1 MKKIC
6 VFAAFFL
13 SAINLVTAQTWDIL
27 DKQMAAWNQNGGA
40 ATNKAW
46 TSSQAGSGILIT
58 QESGYVN
65 ITKTGTNATNN
76 YAFLIP
82 QVLTLSSNTAYSF
95 AIKARVKPINKAG
108 YPDAQS
114 AFESNQLSARFNNKN
129 LAIHLKYGD
138 VNEGYIS
145 LSAGLSHGDNDKYK
159 INTSEWHVYRFV
171 FYPDNS
177 IYDVYLDDIVAP
189 VFENIPTTSMTG
201 SNIIRLGAEST
212 HRCNLDIEYVK
223 MGTGAFY
230 SKPKIISVVL
240 NAESQAD
247 DKAKTIAVTVNTILI
262 DNNEKLL
269 VSLVDSNDNTKVDA
283 IEAVVS
289 QGKTIVN
296 FTIPAGLPRGKYFV
310 KAAALNGKIAEVDIS
325 PKKAEYFITTSE
337 FEGKN
342 LATFGNS
349 ITAATNSWAYVTA
362 KRLRFANL
370 YNGAISAA
378 IWYKRERVV
387 AGETIRTQNYYD
399 ADFAGISSV
408 APTGEDV
415 LQHQKRIN
423 NCAVVH
429 IQKFFTELNNK
440 TIPTPDVVIFSYG
453 TNDELYDYTM
463 GNAEDALREKDLSKV
478 NVFTMAAA
486 LRWCIDTLRME
497 IPEVKIYVAL
507 PLQSSREGKN
517 EGNLTKMEI
526 IKKICDARSVPYFDC
541 YHDSGITP
549 EHYTTYL
556 GDGLHPNDAGK
567 IVHGEYITKM
577 LEETVEATG
586 LPMVS
591 KSETGKELVSVSSNV
606 LNINQQLVVKSLT
619 NELSL
624 SGVSLCDFAGKE
636 QYRKSISG
644 SEFNFHAPAT
654 SGMYI
659 LSVHL
664 NNNTSKEFKIMV
676 K

>member
-1 MKKIC
+1 MRKIC
-6 VFAAFFL
+6 IFAAFFL
-13 SAINLVTAQTWDIL
+13 ATIPLISAQTWDIL
-27 DKQMAAWNQNGGA
+27 DKQMAAWNVNEGS

-65 ITKTGTNATNN
+65 IAKTGTNATNN

-82 QVLTLSSNTAYSF
+82 QALTLSPNTAYSF
-95 AIKARVKPINKAG
+95 AIKARVKPINKG
-108 YPDAQS
+108 TYPDAQS

-138 VNEGYIS
+138 VNEGYVS
-145 LSAGLSHGDNDKYK
+145 LSAGLSHEDKDKIK

-177 IYDVYLDDIVAP
+177 IYDVYIDDIEAP
-189 VFENIPTTSMTG
+189 VFENVPTTSMTG

-212 HRCNLDIEYVK
+212 HRCNMDIEYVR

-230 SKPKIISVVL
+230 SKPKIVSVVM
-240 NAESQAD
+240 NAESQGY
-247 DKAKTIAVTVNTILI
+247 DKAKTIVVTANTILI
-262 DNNEKLL
+262 NNNEKLL
-269 VSLVDSNDNTKVDA
+269 VSLVDSVDNTKVDA
-283 IEAVVS
+283 VEAIVS
-289 QGKTIVN
+289 QNKATVN
-296 FTIPAGLPRGKYFV
+296 FTIPAGLPRGKYSV
-310 KAAALNGKIAEVDIS
+310 KVAALNGKTGEVEIS
-325 PKKAEYFITTSE
+325 PGMSDYYITTSA

-349 ITAATNSWAYVTA
+349 ITAATNSWAYLTA

-387 AGETIRTQNYYD
+387 AGQTIRTQNYYD

-429 IQKFFTELNNK
+429 IQKFFTELNKK
-440 TIPTPDVVIFSYG
+440 TIPEPDVVIFSYG
-453 TNDELYDYTM
+453 TNDELYEYTM

-541 YHDSGITP
+541 YHDSGINP
-549 EHYTTYL
+549 ENYTTYL
-556 GDGLHPNDAGK
+556 GDGLHPNEAGK
-567 IVHGEYITKM
+567 IVQGEYITRK
-577 LEETVEATG
+577 LEEAVETTG
-586 LPMVS
+586 LPPVS
-591 KSETGKELVSVSSNV
+591 KPETGKELVSVSSNV
-606 LNINQQLVVKSLT
+606 LNTSQQFSVTVAGNNVSTDISLYSVSGNVLDRQLASGNRINLKAPGVAGVYVLKVKLD
-619 NELSL
+619 N
-624 SGVSLCDFAGKE
+624 
-636 QYRKSISG
+636 
-644 SEFNFHAPAT
+644 N
-654 SGMYI
+654 
-659 LSVHL
+659 SV
-664 NNNTSKEFKIMV
+664 KEFKLLV
-676 K
+676 N

>member
-1 MKKIC
+1 
-6 VFAAFFL
+6 
-13 SAINLVTAQTWDIL
+13 
-27 DKQMAAWNQNGGA
+27 
-40 ATNKAW
+40 
-46 TSSQAGSGILIT
+46 

-82 QVLTLSSNTAYSF
+82 QALTLSPNTAYSF
-95 AIKARVKPINKAG
+95 AIKARVKPINKG
-108 YPDAQS
+108 TYPDVQN

-145 LSAGLSHGDNDKYK
+145 LSAGLSHADNDKYK

-177 IYDVYLDDIVAP
+177 IYDVYIDDIESP
-189 VFENIPTTSMTG
+189 VFENIPTASMTG
-201 SNIIRLGAEST
+201 SNIIRLGAESM
-212 HRCNLDIEYVK
+212 HRCNLDIEYVR

-230 SKPKIISVVL
+230 AKPKIVSVVL
-240 NAESQAD
+240 NAESQAE
-247 DKAKTIAVTVNTILI
+247 DKARTIAVTVNTILI

-269 VSLVDSNDNTKVDA
+269 VSLVDSEDNTKVDA
-283 IEAVVS
+283 VETVVS
-289 QGKTIVN
+289 QSKAIVN
-296 FTIPAGLPRGKYFV
+296 ITIPAGLPGGKYFV
-310 KAAALNGKIAEVDIS
+310 KVAALNGKIGEVDIS
-325 PKKAEYFITTSE
+325 PKKVEYFITTSAY
-337 FEGKN
+337 EGKN

-349 ITAATNSWAYVTA
+349 ITAATNSWAYLTA

-387 AGETIRTQNYYD
+387 AGQTIRTQNYYD

-415 LQHQKRIN
+415 VQHQKRIN

-549 EHYTTYL
+549 ENYTTYL
-556 GDGLHPNDAGK
+556 GDGLHPNEAGK

-591 KSETGKELVSVSSNV
+591 KPEDGKELVSVSSNV
-606 LNINQQLVVKSLT
+606 LNTSQQFSLT
-619 NELSL
+619 IAGSNASTDISL
-624 SGVSLCDFAGKE
+624 YSVSGNVLDRQLA
-636 QYRKSISG
+636 SG
-644 SEFNFHAPAT
+644 IKINLKAPAVA
-654 SGMYI
+654 GVYVLRAI
-659 LSVHL
+659 LSDK
-664 NNNTSKEFKIMV
+664 TAKEFKIIV